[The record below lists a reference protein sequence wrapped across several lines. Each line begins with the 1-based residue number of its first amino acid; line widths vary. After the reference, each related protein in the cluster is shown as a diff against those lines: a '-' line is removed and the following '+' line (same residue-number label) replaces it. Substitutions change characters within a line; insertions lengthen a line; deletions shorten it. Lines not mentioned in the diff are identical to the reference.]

1 MRLMPRH
8 ILLLVLAGLAAV
20 LPAQSANASKKTRP
34 ARDLPVAAQR
44 AAAAEARV
52 SEVEFRSACKRDG
65 CLHVDA
71 KGKPLYVCNHG
82 PVAQATVGQQTDAY
96 VATATF
102 PLADTFRL
110 HSRPGARRIIYLDF
124 DGHVTRGTSW
134 NSGFT
139 GGADIVSP
147 AFNTDGNAGAFSDAE
162 RAAIQDIWRRVAED
176 FAPFDV
182 DVTTEEP
189 GAAALSYSGSTDAN
203 WGIRVVIGGSSS
215 DWLGAGAGGVAYLNS
230 YTASNDT
237 PCFVF
242 PLSLGNNAK
251 YIAEAASHE
260 VGHTVGL
267 YHSSQSNG
275 TEYYAG
281 HADWAP
287 IMGVGYYKAVTQWT
301 KGDYPLSSN
310 TQDNLAVIAG
320 YIPLLP
326 APGVQA
332 LPGATA
338 SAGGILARP
347 TQADAYT
354 FTAGP
359 GAVSFAAKVAVPSPN
374 LRAALTLRDAS
385 GLALATSTPSGM
397 GATLATAVTGGTY
410 TITVDGVGTGDA
422 LTAYTDYGSLGR
434 YLIEGS
440 WPALEVTNQPPVA
453 STAGTT
459 PTSGTAPLTVQFN
472 GTQSSDPDG
481 IIASYN
487 WSFGDGGTSILATPA
502 HTYGTAGNYTATL
515 TVTDNSGA
523 TASASVLIAVGTPPV
538 STKIT
543 RVGALSLV
551 WVSSRKGVNGAATV
565 TVTDGSGKALPNVTV
580 TGAFSGLVSRNVSGV
595 TNRKGQVTLSSP
607 VLSSTTRGSLT
618 FTVTNLALSGH
629 TYDASKNAATSATIS
644 R

>member
-1 MRLMPRH
+1 MRFR
-8 ILLLVLAGLAAV
+8 LLALGLACLAAV
-20 LPAQSANASKKTRP
+20 LPAQSGKPPKSRS

-44 AAAAEARV
+44 AAAAEAKL
-52 SEVEFRSACKRDG
+52 SEGEFRSACKRDK

-82 PVAQATVGQQTDAY
+82 PVAEATVGQQTDPY

-110 HSRPGARRIIYLDF
+110 HSRPGAKRIIYLDF

-139 GGADIVSP
+139 AGADIVSP
-147 AFNTDGNAGAFSDAE
+147 AFDTDGNAGAFSDAE
-162 RAAIQDIWRRVAED
+162 RTAIQDIWRRVAED
-176 FAPFDV
+176 YAPFDV

-203 WGIRVVIGGSSS
+203 WGIRVVVGGSSS
-215 DWLGAGAGGVAYLNS
+215 TWLGAGAGGVAYLNS

-237 PCFVF
+237 PAFVF
-242 PLSLGNNAK
+242 PLELGNNAR

-260 VGHTVGL
+260 IGHTVGL

-287 IMGVGYYKAVTQWT
+287 IMGVGYYKTVTQWT

-310 TQDNLAVIAG
+310 TQDNLAVISG
-320 YIPLLP
+320 YLPLLA
-326 APGVQA
+326 APGTQA

-347 TQADAYT
+347 TQADSYT
-354 FTAGP
+354 FNAGP
-359 GAVSFAAKVAVPSPN
+359 GPVSFAAKVAVPSPN

-385 GLALATSTPSGM
+385 GLTLATSSASGM
-397 GATLATAVTGGTY
+397 GATLATSVTGGTY
-410 TITVDGVGTGDA
+410 TLVVDGVGTGDA
-422 LTAYTDYGSLGR
+422 QTAYTDYGSIGR
-434 YLIEGS
+434 YLVEGS
-440 WPALEVTNQPPVA
+440 WPSLEVANQSPLA
-453 STAGTT
+453 STLGTT

-481 IIASYN
+481 IIAGYS
-487 WSFGDGGTSILATPA
+487 WSFGDGATSILATPA
-502 HTYGTAGNYTATL
+502 HTYNTAGNYTATL

-523 TASASVLIAVGTPPV
+523 TATASVLIAVGATPPV
-538 STKIT
+538 STKIV
-543 RVGALSLV
+543 RVGALSLI
-551 WVSSRKGVNGAATV
+551 WASTRKGITGAATV
-565 TVTDGSGKALPNVTV
+565 TVTDGSGKPLPNVTV
-580 TGAFSGLVSRNVSGV
+580 AGAFSGVVSRNVSGV
-595 TNRKGQVTLSSP
+595 TNRKGQVTLSTP
-607 VLSSTTRGSLT
+607 ALASTTRGSLT
-618 FTVTNLALSGH
+618 FSVTNLTLSGY
-629 TYDASKNAATSATIS
+629 TYDAAKNAATSVTIS

>member
-1 MRLMPRH
+1 M
-8 ILLLVLAGLAAV
+8 
-20 LPAQSANASKKTRP
+20 
-34 ARDLPVAAQR
+34 
-44 AAAAEARV
+44 
-52 SEVEFRSACKRDG
+52 
-65 CLHVDA
+65 
-71 KGKPLYVCNHG
+71 
-82 PVAQATVGQQTDAY
+82 
-96 VATATF
+96 
-102 PLADTFRL
+102 
-110 HSRPGARRIIYLDF
+110 
-124 DGHVTRGTSW
+124 TRGTSW

-147 AFNTDGNAGAFSDAE
+147 AFDTDANAGAFSDAE
-162 RAAIQDIWRRVAED
+162 RTAIQDVWRRVAED
-176 FAPFDV
+176 YAPFDV

-189 GAAALSYSGSTDAN
+189 GAAALSYSGTADAN
-203 WGIRVVIGGSSS
+203 WGIRVVVGGSSS
-215 DWLGAGAGGVAYLNS
+215 TWLGAAAGGIAYLNS

-242 PLSLGNNAK
+242 PAELGNSAR

-301 KGDYPLSSN
+301 KGDYPLASN
-310 TQDNLAVIAG
+310 TQDNLAVISG
-320 YIPLLP
+320 YLPLLA
-326 APGVQA
+326 APGAQS
-332 LPGATA
+332 LPGASA

-359 GAVSFAAKVAVPSPN
+359 GAVSFSAKVAVPSAN
-374 LRAALTLRDAS
+374 LRAALTLRDAT
-385 GLALATSTPSGM
+385 GLALATSTASGM
-397 GATLATAVTGGTY
+397 GATLATSVTGGTY

-434 YLIEGS
+434 YLVEGS

-453 STAGTT
+453 STLGTT

-481 IIASYN
+481 IIAGYN

-502 HTYGTAGNYTATL
+502 YVYSTAGNYTATL

-523 TASASVLIAVGTPPV
+523 TATASVLIAVGATPPV

-543 RVGALSLV
+543 RVGALSLA
-551 WVSSRKGVNGAATV
+551 WVTSRKGVSGSAV
-565 TVTDGSGKALPNVTV
+565 VKVTDASGKVLPNVTV
-580 TGAFSGLVSRNVSGV
+580 NATFSGVHSGTV
-595 TNRKGQVTLSSP
+595 RGITNTKGQVTLSTP
-607 VLSSTTRGSLT
+607 ALASTTKGSLT
-618 FTVTNLALSGH
+618 FAVTGLTLSGY

>member
-1 MRLMPRH
+1 MLHR
-8 ILLLVLAGLAAV
+8 ILALGLAVLAAA
-20 LPAQSANASKKTRP
+20 LPAQSNPKAKSRS
-34 ARDLPVAAQR
+34 ARDLPVASQR
-44 AAAAEARV
+44 AAAAQAKV
-52 SEVEFRSACKRDG
+52 SEGEFRSACQRDT

-82 PVAQATVGQQTDAY
+82 PVSEATVGQQTDPY

-102 PLADTFRL
+102 PFADTFKL
-110 HSRPGARRIIYLDF
+110 HSRPGAKRVIFLDF

-139 GGADIVSP
+139 SGADIVSP
-147 AFNTDGNAGAFSDAE
+147 AFDTDGNAAAFSDAE
-162 RAAIQDIWRRVAED
+162 RTAIQDIWRRVAED
-176 FAPFDV
+176 YAPFDV

-189 GAAALSYSGSTDAN
+189 GAAALSYSGSADAN
-203 WGIRVVIGGSSS
+203 WGIRVVVGGSSY
-215 DWLGAGAGGVAYLNS
+215 DWLGAGAGGIAYLNS

-242 PLSLGNNAK
+242 PKELGNNAR

-310 TQDNLAVIAG
+310 TQDNLAVISG
-320 YIPLLP
+320 YLPLLA
-326 APGVQA
+326 APGTQS
-332 LPGATA
+332 LPGASA

-347 TQADAYT
+347 TQVDGYS

-359 GAVSFAAKVAVPSPN
+359 GAVSFTAKVAVPSPN
-374 LRAALTLRDAS
+374 LRASLTLRDAS
-385 GLALATSTPSGM
+385 GLALATSTASGM
-397 GATLATAVTGGTY
+397 GATLSTSVTGGTY
-410 TITVDGVGTGDA
+410 TVTVDGVGTGDA
-422 LTAYTDYGSLGR
+422 QTAYTDYGSLGR
-434 YLIEGS
+434 YLLEGS
-440 WPALEVTNQPPVA
+440 WPSLEVTNQPPVA

-459 PTSGTAPLTVQFN
+459 PTSGTAPLAVQFN

-481 IIASYN
+481 IVASYA
-487 WSFGDGGTSILATPA
+487 WDFGNGATSILATPT
-502 HTYGTAGNYTATL
+502 HTYSAAGNYTATL

-523 TASASVLIAVGTPPV
+523 TATASVLIAVSAAPPV
-538 STKIT
+538 STKIV
-543 RVGALSLV
+543 RVGSLSLA
-551 WVSSRKGVNGAATV
+551 WVSSRKGVSGVATV
-565 TVTDGSGKALPNVTV
+565 TVTDGTGKPVPNATV
-580 TGAFSGLVSRNVSGV
+580 SGAFSGVVSRNVSGV
-595 TNRKGQVTLSSP
+595 TNRKGQVSLSTP
-607 VLSSTTRGSLT
+607 ALASTTKGSLT
-618 FTVTNLALSGH
+618 FSVTGLSLSGY
-629 TYDASKNAATSATIS
+629 TYDATKNAATSATIS

>member
-1 MRLMPRH
+1 MLHR
-8 ILLLVLAGLAAV
+8 ILALVLACLAAT
-20 LPAQSANASKKTRP
+20 LPAQSANAGKKTRA

-44 AAAAEARV
+44 AAAAEGRV
-52 SEVEFRSACKRDG
+52 SEGEFRSACGRDK

-82 PVAQATVGQQTDAY
+82 PVAEANVGQQTDPY

-102 PLADTFRL
+102 PLADTFKL
-110 HSRPGARRIIYLDF
+110 HSRPGAKRIIFLDF

-139 GGADIVSP
+139 AGADIVSP
-147 AFNTDGNAGAFSDAE
+147 AFDTDGNAGAFSDAE
-162 RAAIQDIWRRVAED
+162 RTAIQDIWRRVAED
-176 FAPFDV
+176 YAPFDV

-189 GAAALSYSGSTDAN
+189 GAAALSYSGTADTN
-203 WGIRVVIGGSSS
+203 WGIRVVVGGSSS
-215 DWLGAGAGGVAYLNS
+215 TWLGAAAGGIAYLNS

-242 PLSLGNNAK
+242 PLELGNSAR

-310 TQDNLAVIAG
+310 TQDNLAVISG
-320 YIPLLP
+320 YLPLLA
-326 APGVQA
+326 APGAQS
-332 LPGATA
+332 LPGASA

-347 TQADAYT
+347 AQADVYT

-359 GAVSFAAKVAVPSPN
+359 GPVSFAAKVAVPSAN
-374 LRAALTLRDAS
+374 LRASLTLRDAT

-397 GATLATAVTGGTY
+397 GATLSSSVTGGTY
-410 TITVDGVGTGDA
+410 TVTVDGVGTGDA

-434 YLIEGS
+434 YLVEGS

-453 STAGTT
+453 STLGTT

-481 IIASYN
+481 IIAGYN
-487 WSFGDGGTSILATPA
+487 WSFGDGGTSILATPSY
-502 HTYGTAGNYTATL
+502 TYGTAGNYTATL

-523 TASASVLIAVGTPPV
+523 TATASVLIAVGAPPV

-543 RVGALSLV
+543 RVGALSLA
-551 WVSSRKGVNGAATV
+551 WVTSRKGVSGSAV
-565 TVTDGSGKALPNVTV
+565 VKVTDASGKVLPNVTV
-580 TGAFSGLVSRNVSGV
+580 NAAFSGVYSGTVRGV
-595 TNRKGQVTLSSP
+595 TNTKGQVTLSTP
-607 VLSSTTRGSLT
+607 ALASTTKGSLT
-618 FTVTNLALSGH
+618 FAVTGLTLSGY
-629 TYDASKNAATSATIS
+629 TYDPSKNAATSATIS